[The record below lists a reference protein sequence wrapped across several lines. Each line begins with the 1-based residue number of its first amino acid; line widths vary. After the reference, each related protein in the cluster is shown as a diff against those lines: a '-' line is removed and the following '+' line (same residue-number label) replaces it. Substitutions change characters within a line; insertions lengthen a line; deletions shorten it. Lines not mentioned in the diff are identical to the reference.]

1 MVPPPRPSCTTRAL
15 LEDFDFLPIIPA
27 GVEREGWLSEDS
39 DSLDDDVLSMK
50 RTILAMGPSPRAL
63 TAYTEDDA
71 LLPARL
77 AAKRA
82 STQQQQA
89 TQEVT
94 SAMSTRWLVGWLVWR
109 ARS

>member
-1 MVPPPRPSCTTRAL
+1 
-15 LEDFDFLPIIPA
+15 
-27 GVEREGWLSEDS
+27 
-39 DSLDDDVLSMK
+39 
-50 RTILAMGPSPRAL
+50 MGPSPRAL

-89 TQEVT
+89 AQEVT
-94 SAMSTRWLVGWLVWR
+94 SVMSTRWLAVGSGVLIVNMALVVAGLRRR
-109 ARS
+109 AARATYEAVV